1 MSTLATIPGDVW
13 RRPTLGLMIVGSGI
27 LRPLC
32 LFNASIVVRNSVSS
46 ESLLFAHF
54 AYTVLTKNNIKI
66 LTESNGIEFINT

>member
-46 ESLLFAHF
+46 ES
-54 AYTVLTKNNIKI
+54 
-66 LTESNGIEFINT
+66 

>member
-32 LFNASIVVRNSVSS
+32 LFNASIVVIYKYIVLSVA
-46 ESLLFAHF
+46 LFP
-54 AYTVLTKNNIKI
+54 NNI
-66 LTESNGIEFINT
+66 